1 MSNRHDTL
9 PQSAS
14 SSSTS
19 SSNSSASTAVPL
31 NSGIR
36 VTSPLS
42 IENLE
47 DSSSEDPHNQTTN
60 VLNDIGNMLATLTDE
75 LDAMLQEERN
85 AGINTD

>member
-1 MSNRHDTL
+1 MVNRHEL

-19 SSNSSASTAVPL
+19 SSNSSASTAIPL
-31 NSGIR
+31 NAGMR
-36 VTSPLS
+36 VTSPCSLDH
-42 IENLE
+42 LDDAAAT
-47 DSSSEDPHNQTTN
+47 DSDNRAAN

-85 AGINTD
+85 AGIEND